1 MATISSMLKLQDAFS
16 RPIDKSISA
25 MNKMVDAMETLN
37 RTAQVPNA
45 EKTFAEIRTE
55 INLASHAVDE
65 LNADLNETGNAS
77 RSVSRLS
84 TNFGALSRA
93 IIVVNQG
100 LQLTRSLYQGVTQI
114 GDRAD
119 ERISVDARLGLIN
132 DGLQTQAQLEAK
144 VLAVANSTRSQYE
157 TTADLVAQMGRQD
170 YFKGNNDKAIQFA
183 ATLNKGLV
191 VSGASATEA
200 AGAIT
205 QLSQGLA
212 SGVLRGDEFNSIM
225 ENAPIL
231 AEMMTKSMG
240 ITKGQLRSMAEN
252 GKLTTD
258 VVVSGIMA
266 QSAALDKQ
274 FAQMPTTFSQATT
287 VMGNDISQ
295 LMDYLSQPGQAVDII
310 IHKIEDLTAYLNTPQ
325 GTAMLQNIAIGLT
338 TAANILSWFF
348 GLAVNTYNF
357 IATNWSWLGPIFLGI
372 AAAIGIVTL
381 ATLINSAVTAVGAG
395 IQLVGAIAKA
405 VMAGA
410 TLKAA
415 DATAAETAAQW
426 GLNAAMLASPITWII
441 AAIILFIVIIYA
453 GVGAINHFT
462 GAGISATGLICGAV
476 ALAVAYIGNNLIAM
490 YNLIIDGIAVI
501 YNGWAT
507 FAEFFKNVFDD
518 PIGSIIRLFSGMAD
532 TVLGILKGI
541 ASAIDTIFG
550 SHLADAVS
558 GWQGNLQGWT
568 DQVAGKAKIQVP
580 RMDTSSMHIQQRLDY
595 VDWWKTGYSVGKG
608 IDSKVGDAMSQIT
621 GFSDQLSKLKQSTP
635 DMGKQLNY
643 GDAYKHPVSSTPG
656 KNTGSKGIQNPTGGK
671 LDKVGAIGSAVD
683 ISDQSLQ
690 YLNDIA
696 TAQALDRLNAYQ
708 TVTYEE
714 MNDLRL
720 SPEDA
725 DALRASANKNT
736 NIYYLNYSGGVQI
749 QNDVK
754 QGEDWETIKSQI
766 HDQTESELE
775 TGLSGM
781 DEVVYG

>member
-132 DGLQTQAQLEAK
+132 DSLQTQAQLEAK

-170 YFKGNNDKAIQFA
+170 YFKGNNNKALQFA

-191 VSGASATEA
+191 VSGASASEA

-240 ITKGQLRSMAEN
+240 ITKGKLRQLAQD
-252 GKLTTD
+252 GALTTE

-274 FAQMPTTFSQATT
+274 FAQMPVTFGQAKT

-325 GTAMLQNIAIGLT
+325 GAAMMQNIAMGLT
-338 TAANILSWFF
+338 SAANILSWFF

-405 VMAGA
+405 VMTGV
-410 TLKAA
+410 TLAQA

-621 GFSDQLSKLKQSTP
+621 GFSDQLSKLQQSTP

-725 DALRASANKNT
+725 DALQASANKNT
-736 NIYYLNYSGGVQI
+736 NIYYLNYSGKVNI

-754 QGEDWETIKSQI
+754 QGEDWESIKSQI

>member
-1 MATISSMLKLQDAFS
+1 MLQLQDAFS

-240 ITKGQLRSMAEN
+240 ITKGQLRSMAED

-295 LMDYLSQPGQAVDII
+295 LMDYLSQPGQAVDVI

-372 AAAIGIVTL
+372 AVAVGILAAAVLVYNGIQAVSTFIEMFSIAVKAIHTGSTL
-381 ATLINSAVTAVGAG
+381 AQAAALQTATGA
-395 IQLVGAIAKA
+395 QV
-405 VMAGA
+405 
-410 TLKAA
+410 
-415 DATAAETAAQW
+415 
-426 GLNAAMLASPITWII
+426 GLNVAMLASPVTWII

-621 GFSDQLSKLKQSTP
+621 GFSDQLSKLQQSTP

-725 DALRASANKNT
+725 DALQASANKNT
-736 NIYYLNYSGGVQI
+736 NIYYLNYSGKVNI

-754 QGEDWETIKSQI
+754 QGEDWESIKSQI

>member
-16 RPIDKSISA
+16 RPIEKSISA

-65 LNADLNETGNAS
+65 LNAGLSETGNHTS
-77 RSVSRLS
+77 TVSRVSSGFGGLS
-84 TNFGALSRA
+84 QA
-93 IIVVNQG
+93 IIVANQG
-100 LQLTRSLYQGVTQI
+100 LQLMRSLYQGVAQI
-114 GDRAD
+114 GNRAD
-119 ERISVDARLGLIN
+119 ERIGVDARLGLIN

-144 VLAVANSTRSQYE
+144 VMAVANSTRTEYE
-157 TTADLVAQMGRQD
+157 ATASLVAKMGRQD
-170 YFKGNNDKAIQFA
+170 YFKGNNNKALNFA

-240 ITKGQLRSMAEN
+240 ITKGQLRSMAED

-266 QSAALDKQ
+266 QSAALDEQ
-274 FAQMPTTFSQATT
+274 FAQMPVTFGQAKT

-295 LMDYLSQPGQAVDII
+295 LMDYLSQPGQAVDVI

-325 GTAMLQNIAIGLT
+325 GAAMMQNVAMGLT
-338 TAANILSWFF
+338 SAANILSWFF

-381 ATLINSAVTAVGAG
+381 ATLINSGVTAISAG
-395 IQLVGAIAKA
+395 FQLACAIASA
-405 VMAGA
+405 IRAGS
-410 TLKAA
+410 TLMAA
-415 DATAAETAAQW
+415 DADAAATAAQW
-426 GLNAAMLASPITWII
+426 GLNAAMLASPVTWII
-441 AAIILFIVIIYA
+441 AAIILLIVIIYA
-453 GVGAINHFT
+453 VVGAINQVT
-462 GAGISATGLICGAV
+462 GSSISATGVICGA
-476 ALAVAYIGNNLIAM
+476 LAAAGAFIGNIFIMAF
-490 YNLIIDGIAVI
+490 NLIIDLIADLH
-501 YNGWAT
+501 NFLAT
-507 FAEFFKNVFDD
+507 FAEFFANLFND
-518 PIGSIIRLFSGMAD
+518 PVGSIIRLFTGLAD
-532 TVLGILKGI
+532 FVLGVLETLAK
-541 ASAIDTIFG
+541 AMDTLFG
-550 SHLADAVS
+550 SHMGDAVN
-558 GWQGNLQGWT
+558 GWRKGIQEWADVNAGEAQIKIPRIDK
-568 DQVAGKAKIQVP
+568 DQVNLK
-580 RMDTSSMHIQQRLDY
+580 RLNYGDAY
-595 VDWWKTGYSVGKG
+595 NSGYSVGKG
-608 IDSKVGDAMSQIT
+608 IDTTVGGAMDKIN
-621 GFSDQLSKLKQSTP
+621 GFSDQLSKLQNQS
-635 DMGKQLNY
+635 DQSLGKSNY
-643 GDAYKHPVSSTPG
+643 GDAYK
-656 KNTGSKGIQNPTGGK
+656 NPTGGK
-671 LDKVGAIGSAVD
+671 LDKVNKIGDAVD

-696 TAQALDRLNAYQ
+696 AAQALDQLNAYQ
-708 TVTYEE
+708 TVTFEQ
-714 MNDLRL
+714 MNDLQL

-736 NIYYLNYSGGVQI
+736 NIYYLNYSGKVNI

-754 QGEDWETIKSQI
+754 RGEDWETIKAEL
-766 HDQTESELE
+766 HEQTESELE